1 MTCSESTGNAVSFSN
16 QERVTALLDSTGTEG
31 LTKQRAAHRPGVSRT
46 PVRRHARPGTA
57 MFLLKGGTEEFQSDV
72 VRVTARESRAIASID
87 DPTVV
92 DTEL

>member
-16 QERVTALLDSTGTEG
+16 QEGVTALLIQPG
-31 LTKQRAAHRPGVSRT
+31 QRVSPISEQHIAQGCPRT